1 MIENQKSKFQLKKL
15 IILALVF
22 IVSAC
27 ASVQS
32 PTGGPRDKEPPKVVK
47 ESPKNFTTNFKS
59 REVNIDFDE
68 YFKLNNE
75 YKEVSMS
82 PAPDKAP
89 QLKIRKKT
97 LNIKFQD
104 TLEANTTYTINFGNG
119 IADFNEGN
127 VLKNYVYVFST
138 GQKIDSLSISG
149 KITDA
154 LTKKP
159 VLDATVFLL
168 PLKQDTLFGKKRASI
183 FTSTDSAGNFKLK
196 YLRNDKYKIYA
207 VLEEGGGDK
216 IYNSANEYIGFKKE
230 AINLTKD
237 TTEVSMELFKQV
249 PASFRVIDRKI
260 ENTGRILY
268 IFNKKLEKPGLKIL
282 EPATLDARKIVEF
295 AATGDTAF
303 VWSPDL
309 TFDSITVA
317 IQNANKNIDTTTI
330 RRNKRDEY
338 NKPLTITDNL
348 SGGRIKPGTDLI
360 LTFSSPITAINPKSI
375 SLMQDSIPVNG
386 LRIEKDTL
394 STRRYVFK
402 YPWKKERQYIL
413 NIAENGITGLNGNT
427 NKPYTLQLS
436 RDLEE
441 NYGNLTMNFSVPDT
455 ARMYVIEFLNKENQ
469 VLQRNPLSKNT
480 VINYVMFPVGKY
492 TFRVIYDDNRNGK
505 WDTGDVK
512 EGLQPEKIWVNPT
525 EFTLR
530 ANWDLEEKTAIPPPK

>member
-1 MIENQKSKFQLKKL
+1 
-15 IILALVF
+15 
-22 IVSAC
+22 
-27 ASVQS
+27 
-32 PTGGPRDKEPPKVVK
+32 
-47 ESPKNFTTNFKS
+47 
-59 REVNIDFDE
+59 
-68 YFKLNNE
+68 
-75 YKEVSMS
+75 
-82 PAPDKAP
+82 
-89 QLKIRKKT
+89 
-97 LNIKFQD
+97 
-104 TLEANTTYTINFGNG
+104 
-119 IADFNEGN
+119 
-127 VLKNYVYVFST
+127 
-138 GQKIDSLSISG
+138 
-149 KITDA
+149 
-154 LTKKP
+154 
-159 VLDATVFLL
+159 
-168 PLKQDTLFGKKRASI
+168 
-183 FTSTDSAGNFKLK
+183 
-196 YLRNDKYKIYA
+196 
-207 VLEEGGGDK
+207 
-216 IYNSANEYIGFKKE
+216 
-230 AINLTKD
+230 
-237 TTEVSMELFKQV
+237 MELFKQV